1 MLNFTDVTEFILLG
15 LTNRQEWQVL
25 FFFIFLIVYIITVL
39 GNIGMIILIK
49 ISPQLSSPMYFF
61 LSHLSFVDVWF
72 SSNVTP
78 KMLENLLSKKKTI
91 SYAGCLVQCFFFI
104 ALVHVEIFILA
115 VMAFDRYM
123 AIGNPL
129 LYGSKMS
136 RVVCIRLISFPY
148 VYGFLTSMAATLWTY
163 GLYFCG
169 KIEIN
174 HFYCADPPLIKMA
187 CAGAFV
193 KEYTMIIL
201 AMPNFTD
208 VTEFILVG
216 LTRHR
221 DLQVLFFVV
230 FLVVYMITLLGNIGM
245 IILISISPQLQSPM
259 YFFLSHLSFVDV
271 WFSSNVTP
279 KMLENLLSENKT
291 ISYVGCL
298 VQCYFFIALVHVEV
312 YILAVMAFDRYM
324 AICNP
329 LLYGSKM
336 SRIVC
341 VRLISVPYVYGFSV
355 SLICTLWTYGLYFCG
370 NFEIN
375 HFYCADPPLIKIAC
389 GGVRIKEFT
398 MIIIAGINFTYSL
411 SVVLISYTLIVVEVL
426 RMHSADGRK
435 KAFSTCGSHLT
446 AVSMFYGTLIFM
458 YLRRP
463 TEESV
468 GQGKMVAAFYTTVIP
483 MLNPMIY
490 SLRNKDVKEAVN
502 KAIAKV
508 NLGQ

>member
-1 MLNFTDVTEFILLG
+1 MPNFTDVTEFILLG
-15 LTNRQEWQVL
+15 LTSRQE
-25 FFFIFLIVYIITVL
+25 F
-39 GNIGMIILIK
+39 
-49 ISPQLSSPMYFF
+49 
-61 LSHLSFVDVWF
+61 
-72 SSNVTP
+72 
-78 KMLENLLSKKKTI
+78 
-91 SYAGCLVQCFFFI
+91 
-104 ALVHVEIFILA
+104 
-115 VMAFDRYM
+115 
-123 AIGNPL
+123 
-129 LYGSKMS
+129 
-136 RVVCIRLISFPY
+136 
-148 VYGFLTSMAATLWTY
+148 
-163 GLYFCG
+163 
-169 KIEIN
+169 
-174 HFYCADPPLIKMA
+174 
-187 CAGAFV
+187 
-193 KEYTMIIL
+193 
-201 AMPNFTD
+201 
-208 VTEFILVG
+208 
-216 LTRHR
+216 
-221 DLQVLFFVV
+221 QVLFFVV
-230 FLVVYMITLLGNIGM
+230 FLVVYTITLFGNVGM
-245 IILISISPQLQSPM
+245 IILIRISPQLQSPM

-279 KMLENLLSENKT
+279 KMLENLLSETKT

-336 SRIVC
+336 SRAVC

-389 GGVRIKEFT
+389 GGVHIKEYT
-398 MIIIAGINFTYSL
+398 MIVIAGINFTYSL
-411 SVVLISYTLIVVEVL
+411 SVVLISYTLIVVAVL
-426 RMHSADGRK
+426 RMRSADGRR

-446 AVSMFYGTLIFM
+446 AVTMFYGTLIFM

-468 GQGKMVAAFYTTVIP
+468 EQGKMAAVFYTTVIP

-502 KAIAKV
+502 KAIAKA